1 MEQEKRA
8 SQRLPAIALR
18 GLTVFPN
25 VLIHFDVGR
34 DASILALETAMSEGK
49 PVFLVGQR
57 EMGEE
62 RPGQRDRKSVV

>member
-49 PVFLVGQR
+49 PVFLVRQR
-57 EMGEE
+57 DMGDE
-62 RPGQRDRKSVV
+62 RPGQSDLCR